1 MKGEKE
7 MELIRNHL
15 HQLNRKSE
23 AVSQITFD
31 EDYNVPDARPDVGRM
46 IQKKGEVTV
55 NEVQVNEGRAQISGA
70 LGFSLLYVSDGEEKK
85 VCSLEGQLPID
96 EGLNLD
102 GLSSGDKIC
111 LKWEIEDLSIHL
123 VNSRKLNIK
132 AVVTFQASVEELSDI
147 ELPIGLKDEEGIS
160 VRKKN
165 IRALELGVQKKD
177 TLRIKKEVTIASN
190 KPNIHGILWKDL
202 EIRGLDLR
210 AEEDKVTVKGE
221 LFLFVLY
228 SGTDEDNPLQWLE
241 QAIPFTGA
249 VECAGCT
256 SDMVPIIE
264 TTMIQNAMEIAPD
277 ADGEERVLQLDVV
290 LELDLKLYQETA
302 CELLLDVYTPQKQA
316 IPVSEPRT
324 LESLL
329 VKNFSK
335 CRVSDRLQ
343 VEGVQNKVL
352 QICHGEGSIKVDE
365 KKIVENGI
373 QVEGVVELRILYII
387 TDDEMPF
394 YSVESAI
401 PFTHV
406 VEAPGITADCRY
418 YLRTD
423 LEQLS
428 TTMIDSNEIEVR
440 AVINLNAVVF
450 SGREEEII
458 SEIREEELDMEK
470 LQNMPGIVC
479 YLVQP
484 GDTLWDIAKRFYT
497 TTEEIQKLNGLKSET
512 LQPMDSLLLVKKVEP

>member
-1 MKGEKE
+1 
-7 MELIRNHL
+7 MELIKNHL

-23 AVSQITFD
+23 AVSQVTFD
-31 EDYNVPDARPDVGRM
+31 EDYNVPDSRLDVGRM

-55 NEVQVNEGRAQISGA
+55 SEVQVSEGRAQIAGS
-70 LGFSLLYVSDGEEKK
+70 LVFSLLYVSDGEEKK
-85 VCSLEGQLPID
+85 VCSLEGRLPID

-102 GLSSGDKIC
+102 GLSGGDKIC
-111 LKWEIEDLSIHL
+111 LKWEIEDLSVHL
-123 VNSRKLNIK
+123 INSRKLNIK
-132 AVVTFQASVEELSDI
+132 AVVTFQAAVEELSDL
-147 ELPIGLKDEEGIS
+147 ELPTGLKDEEGVS
-160 VRKKN
+160 VKKKN
-165 IRALELGVQKKD
+165 IRALELGVHKKD

-202 EIRGLDLR
+202 EIRGMDLR

-228 SGTDEDNPLQWLE
+228 SGMDEDNPLQWLE

-264 TTMIQNAMEIAPD
+264 TTMIQNTMEIAPD
-277 ADGEERVLQLDVV
+277 ADGEERVLELDVV
-290 LELDLKLYQETA
+290 LELDLKLYQETS
-302 CELLLDVYTPQKQA
+302 CELLQDVYTPRKQTV
-316 IPVSEPRT
+316 PVSDQKI

-343 VEGVQNKVL
+343 AEGVQNKVL

-365 KKIVENGI
+365 IKTVENGI
-373 QVEGVVELRILYII
+373 QVDGAVELRILYII

-394 YSVESAI
+394 YSMESAI

-428 TTMIDSNEIEVR
+428 TTMIDSNEIEVK
-440 AVINLNAVVF
+440 AVINLNAVVL
-450 SGREEEII
+450 SRREEEII

-484 GDTLWDIAKRFYT
+484 GDSLWDIAKKFYT
-497 TTEEIQKLNGLKSET
+497 TVEEIQRLNDLKGET
-512 LQPMDSLLLVKKVEP
+512 VQPMESLLLVKKVEP